1 MLSSFLF
8 VAVLLSSFLS
18 LLLLSSFML
27 SFLLLFVLR
36 VLSSSLFVAVLL
48 SSFYFLSLVDQFCFL
63 EQRPTALHL
72 VKTAKGAKENEIT
85 KEGKTEV
92 APSKPDWMKEVEKR
106 KKTTPR
112 TPRRKHVTLSGRCTE
127 LDDLFEKRKNV
138 KPMEGITTQADQ
150 TGEDQDT
157 VARESPRP
165 KSFPTENLI
174 DPQLSKLFEKR
185 RNLQPVE
192 GVDGESGNQE
202 GTTSLRP
209 RSLRMNDREATE
221 LDKLFEKRRSL
232 KPMEGMRTEGEQGR
246 VEESAT
252 VEQPVRRRDAHDDQ
266 QVSGIFRARFH
277 DGHTKLEPLPA
288 SNAGHVKIAT
298 VSGEVK
304 KNTTRQEDISEMH
317 SRSGHNRRPQPTV
330 GQVGQI
336 AEFVF
341 DGKGAGRAMMGRIP
355 PVGHQRPPDPI
366 SVNHNAMQAG
376 SRYDSQSR
384 DDSNQPRY
392 SQDFDSA
399 RAGHSVRSPTQERFP
414 RSVVSPTGN
423 AVNKSHSRH
432 GTRFEQS
439 ISGENQMQPSSP
451 RSNDT
456 GCFVDQRSMKP
467 ASSYDHENSRGR
479 SEHWVHS
486 RDRSSER
493 ALYSNTTEY
502 KNNSDHQNTHTKSY
516 HGDLPSVLYVENDPP
531 ISHSRS
537 FESRSTRNHPPL
549 NIARNLPPSHLNPLV
564 SPNTPEARYPQSVRN
579 HERRHNGNLNS
590 RTSEDNYIVSP
601 PPEKLRRSTAQVES
615 SERDRSYLVNSEG
628 RKLSSKGF
636 ANGPSR
642 VKSAKFYSPP
652 GSDVD
657 MDHSRTE
664 QVKPVTVT
672 VKSIS
677 ESPVRRQVRE
687 NGNSSGGRNH
697 VSARSQ
703 VSGEGARRHDGI
715 RSPVEG
721 RSGKWTRLYLT
732 LKRF

>member
-1 MLSSFLF
+1 M
-8 VAVLLSSFLS
+8 
-18 LLLLSSFML
+18 
-27 SFLLLFVLR
+27 
-36 VLSSSLFVAVLL
+36 
-48 SSFYFLSLVDQFCFL
+48 
-63 EQRPTALHL
+63 
-72 VKTAKGAKENEIT
+72 KTAKDAKENEIT

-92 APSKPDWMKEVEKR
+92 APSKPNWMKEVEKR
-106 KKTTPR
+106 KKTAPR
-112 TPRRKHVTLSGRCTE
+112 TPRRKYVTLSGRCTE
-127 LDDLFEKRKNV
+127 LDDLFEKRKNL

-157 VARESPRP
+157 IARESPRP
-165 KSFPTENLI
+165 KSFPAENLI

-185 RNLQPVE
+185 RSLQSVE
-192 GVDGESGNQE
+192 GLDGESVNQE
-202 GTTSLRP
+202 GTTSFRP
-209 RSLRMNDREATE
+209 RSLHMNDREATE
-221 LDKLFEKRRSL
+221 LDKLFEKRRNL

-246 VEESAT
+246 VEESPT
-252 VEQPVRRRDAHDDQ
+252 VRQPVRHRNAHNDQ

-277 DGHTKLEPLPA
+277 DGHTKLEPLPT

-298 VSGEVK
+298 VSEVK
-304 KNTTRQEDISEMH
+304 MNTTRQEDISEMH
-317 SRSGHNRRPQPTV
+317 SRSRQNHRPQPTV

-341 DGKGAGRAMMGRIP
+341 DGKSASRAMMGRIP
-355 PVGHQRPPDPI
+355 PVGHQRAPDPI

-399 RAGHSVRSPTQERFP
+399 RTGHSVHSPTQERFP

-439 ISGENQMQPSSP
+439 MSGETQLQSFSP

-456 GCFVDQRSMKP
+456 GCFVDQRSMKL

-486 RDRSSER
+486 RDKSSERLVHSRDKSSER

-502 KNNSDHQNTHTKSY
+502 KTNSDHQDTHEKSY
-516 HGDLPSVLYVENDPP
+516 HGNLPSVLYVENDPP

-537 FESRSTRNHPPL
+537 FESHSTRNHPPL
-549 NIARNLPPSHLNPLV
+549 NIDRNLPPSHLKPLV
-564 SPNTPEARYPQSVRN
+564 SPSTPEARYPQSVGS

-601 PPEKLRRSTAQVES
+601 PPEKLRRSTARVES
-615 SERDRSYLVNSEG
+615 SERDRSYLVNSES
-628 RKLSSKGF
+628 KQLSSKGF
-636 ANGPSR
+636 PNGPSR

-687 NGNSSGGRNH
+687 NGNSGGRNH
-697 VSARSQ
+697 VSARTQ
-703 VSGEGARRHDGI
+703 VSGKGAIRHGI

-721 RSGKWTRLYLT
+721 RSGKWSRLYLT